1 MSRIE
6 SLRKEIADLYNAKH
20 SERAEWADW
29 IYEGHVIPVGNA
41 SRMVAERFG
50 GNPELAEAAGLLHD
64 IADAVMKREDP
75 QHEARSMEIARQLL
89 TKTGFSDS
97 EISVV
102 VDDAILHHS
111 CRGDDRPTT
120 PEGRAMAAGD
130 ALGHLTTDFYLV
142 AEERRKKFQTPEEIS
157 AWVHPKLD
165 RDFTNKIAYD
175 ELREEVRSGY
185 EKLKA
190 HFQ

>member
-6 SLRKEIADLYNAKH
+6 SLRKEVADLYNAKH
-20 SERAEWADW
+20 VDRAEWADW

-41 SRMVAERFG
+41 SRTVAERFG

-64 IADAVMKREDP
+64 IADAVMKRENP
-75 QHEARSMEIARQLL
+75 HHEEKSMEVARELL
-89 TKTGFSDS
+89 AKAGFSNS

-111 CRGDDRPTT
+111 CRGDDRPNTL
-120 PEGRAMAAGD
+120 EGKAMAAGD
-130 ALGHLTTDFYLV
+130 ALAHLTTDFYLV
-142 AEERRKKFQTPEEIS
+142 AEARRKKFQTPAEIIE
-157 AWVHPKLD
+157 WVHPKLD
-165 RDFTNKIAYD
+165 RDFTNKIAYE
-175 ELREEVRSGY
+175 ELRGEVKSGY
-185 EKLKA
+185 ERLKA